1 MTSGR
6 GSPAATSCP
15 IPPAD
20 LWRRALPFKVLD
32 LDAHPLRRIHRT
44 SYDPI
49 HYNKPGQSGC
59 RFRFDAPNDE
69 YGTLY
74 ASPSFE
80 TCVAETIIRD
90 QFLGR
95 SLPLML
101 ETSQL
106 ATRSVATLGRKNG
119 TRLKLA
125 DLTQPVIHLGCTA
138 QVLTDLNYL
147 APNLWSLALQQHPAN
162 VDGIYF
168 RSRYANAESVAI
180 FDRVPLVQTS
190 PSLELLNA
198 SEMGNFLSRYNIGL
212 I

>member
-1 MTSGR
+1 MPYPAGGPLAASAPLQDVGSGR
-6 GSPAATSCP
+6 
-15 IPPAD
+15 
-20 LWRRALPFKVLD
+20 
-32 LDAHPLRRIHRT
+32 
-44 SYDPI
+44 
-49 HYNKPGQSGC
+49 
-59 RFRFDAPNDE
+59 AP
-69 YGTLY
+69 
-74 ASPSFE
+74 
-80 TCVAETIIRD
+80 
-90 QFLGR
+90 
-95 SLPLML
+95 
-101 ETSQL
+101 
-106 ATRSVATLGRKNG
+106 VATHSP
-119 TRLKLA
+119 RLKLA

-198 SEMGNFLSRYNIGL
+198 SEMGNFLSHYNIGL